1 MKYILYTLSLISKYK
16 TSKFNKYKMDANGV
30 PTMDGNSDPY
40 MTSQS
45 NAHSTY
51 HTAEYLAQND
61 HGMTFQGGINGGWT
75 HPTSGN
81 PLTAATY
88 MQVSAD
94 LRAQTNSYHGGA
106 DRGHATAQHAA
117 QLAANGIRSVQA
129 TIASINYQPCNSGS
143 YQQAYQQQ
151 QQQNELQQRLTNNLQ
166 SEYDS
171 VKNQMQNSQNT
182 WQKQELQNKLSGIR
196 VRQLVLERSQNQR

>member
-1 MKYILYTLSLISKYK
+1 
-16 TSKFNKYKMDANGV
+16 MDANGV
-30 PTMDGNSDPY
+30 PSMDGNSDPY
-40 MTSQS
+40 MTSQL

-151 QQQNELQQRLTNNLQ
+151 QKQNELQFRFNESQTNSLK
-166 SEYDS
+166 SEEVY
-171 VKNQMQNSQNT
+171 VRHQMQNSQNT
-182 WQKQELQNKLSGIR
+182 FQKQELQNKLDGIR
-196 VRQLVLERSQNQR
+196 MKQISLERSQNWR

>member
-1 MKYILYTLSLISKYK
+1 
-16 TSKFNKYKMDANGV
+16 MDANGV
-30 PTMDGNSDPY
+30 PSMDGNSDPY

-51 HTAEYLAQND
+51 HTAEYLAQSN

-151 QQQNELQQRLTNNLQ
+151 QQQNELQFRFNESRANSLK
-166 SEYDS
+166 SEEVY
-171 VKNQMQNSQNT
+171 VRNQMQNSQNT
-182 WQKQELQNKLSGIR
+182 FQKQELQNKLDGIR
-196 VRQLVLERSQNQR
+196 MKQISLERSQNWR